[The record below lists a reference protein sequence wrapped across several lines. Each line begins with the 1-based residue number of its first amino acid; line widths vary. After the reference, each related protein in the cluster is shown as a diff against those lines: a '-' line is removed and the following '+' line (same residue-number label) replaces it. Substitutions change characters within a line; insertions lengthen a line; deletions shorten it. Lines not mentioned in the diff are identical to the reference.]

1 MTQVLYVLAA
11 VIAITLDVAS
21 LAFLVRAVMPIFC
34 DVENSRVYLFAS
46 LVTEP
51 FIIPVRFLLVK
62 FNLLQDTPM
71 DWSFII
77 SYLILSFVRMLL
89 PII

>member
-1 MTQVLYVLAA
+1 MQIVFSIAA
-11 VIAITLDVAS
+11 KLIALTLSAVSFAMMARAILS
-21 LAFLVRAVMPIFC
+21 LLRIDDGKIYTFFV
-34 DVENSRVYLFAS
+34 

-62 FNLLQDTPM
+62 FNLLQNSPI
-71 DWSFII
+71 DWSFTI
-77 SYLILSFVRMLL
+77 SYLLIFLIQMTL